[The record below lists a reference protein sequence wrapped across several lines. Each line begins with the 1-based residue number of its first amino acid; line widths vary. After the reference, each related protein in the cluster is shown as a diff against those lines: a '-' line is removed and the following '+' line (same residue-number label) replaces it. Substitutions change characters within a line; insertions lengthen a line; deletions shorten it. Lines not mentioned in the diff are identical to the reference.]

1 MSAEQIMEQIFE
13 SDDELPEKLDGEVD
27 KNCEPFCCYS
37 NNKKTEVIRLTSI
50 RLVQE
55 LLALLSCLS
64 GDEVAEYF
72 KRILAA
78 GSRKGHKVWLVV
90 SNEKDFVFT

>member
-1 MSAEQIMEQIFE
+1 
-13 SDDELPEKLDGEVD
+13 
-27 KNCEPFCCYS
+27 
-37 NNKKTEVIRLTSI
+37 
-50 RLVQE
+50 VQE